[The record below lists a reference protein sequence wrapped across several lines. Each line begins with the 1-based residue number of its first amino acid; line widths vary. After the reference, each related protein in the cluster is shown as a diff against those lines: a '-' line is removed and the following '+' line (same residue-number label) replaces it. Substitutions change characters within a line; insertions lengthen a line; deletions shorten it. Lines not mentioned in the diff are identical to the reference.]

1 MEGDWFVTVGL
12 VNSYRKGMMLT
23 KGVMR
28 GVVGCVGC
36 GRVAIG
42 SCYRER
48 RMARR
53 RRERGSREK
62 REWGERK
69 GGRKSGRKE
78 RKKIKAAG
86 NELTQVK
93 PQTLERLG
101 HEYLQLNKEAT
112 WPHLRA
118 QPAAWIRHSQVTT
131 NPKSY
136 LPSVASSRLVFFFKF
151 QGSCGNQ

>member
-1 MEGDWFVTVGL
+1 
-12 VNSYRKGMMLT
+12 
-23 KGVMR
+23 MR
-28 GVVGCVGC
+28 
-36 GRVAIG
+36 RLWED
-42 SCYRER
+42 SHRELLQGEKNGEKEE
-48 RMARR
+48 
-53 RRERGSREK
+53 RERGSREK

-69 GGRKSGRKE
+69 GGRKR
-78 RKKIKAAG
+78 RIKAAG

-118 QPAAWIRHSQVTT
+118 QPAAWIRHSQVTN

-136 LPSVASSRLVFFFKF
+136 LKHS
-151 QGSCGNQ
+151 Q